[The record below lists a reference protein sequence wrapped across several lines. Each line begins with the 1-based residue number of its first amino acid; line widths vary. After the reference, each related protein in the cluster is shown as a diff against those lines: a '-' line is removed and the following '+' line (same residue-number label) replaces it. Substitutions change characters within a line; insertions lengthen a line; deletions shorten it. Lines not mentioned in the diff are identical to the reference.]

1 MNLIKVILVIIFII
15 GVSFGVSFGISSIS
29 YTPGSSFKCIDGQV
43 YILQNDY
50 YVKRTI
56 NGKPQECILEENH
69 QDKVAD

>member
-1 MNLIKVILVIIFII
+1 MGNKMKLIMGGLIIIFT
-15 GVSFGVSFGISSIS
+15 VWFGLSSIS
-29 YTPGSSFKCIDGQV
+29 YYTSDNPFRCIDGYV
-43 YILQNDY
+43 HILQNDY